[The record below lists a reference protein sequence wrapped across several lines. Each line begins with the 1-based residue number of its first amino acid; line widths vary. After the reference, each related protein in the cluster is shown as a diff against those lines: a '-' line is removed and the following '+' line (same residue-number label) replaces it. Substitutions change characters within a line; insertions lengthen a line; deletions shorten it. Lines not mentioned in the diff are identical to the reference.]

1 MKADQKKANR
11 NTDAGDVVD
20 GGREHKKVDPKEIS
34 DLDQQQSGGTSDLEE
49 VERPDGGV
57 VQPHVLPQLQR
68 GQTEGVEVGL
78 VRQQLQETDDGSQAG
93 HGNLGGSHDRETL
106 LGWDN
111 IFH

>member
-1 MKADQKKANR
+1 M
-11 NTDAGDVVD
+11 
-20 GGREHKKVDPKEIS
+20 
-34 DLDQQQSGGTSDLEE
+34 DQQRNGETSDLEE

-93 HGNLGGSHDRETL
+93 HGNLGRKPRQRDFTGVGLAGTDMGHEMRRKIHSQVTIQIIT
-106 LGWDN
+106 N
-111 IFH
+111 KKK